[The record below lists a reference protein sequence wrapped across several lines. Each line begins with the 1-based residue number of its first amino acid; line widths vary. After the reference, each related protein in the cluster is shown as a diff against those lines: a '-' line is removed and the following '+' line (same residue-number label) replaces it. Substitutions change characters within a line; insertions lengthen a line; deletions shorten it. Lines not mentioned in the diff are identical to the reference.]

1 MRSSELQ
8 KKVVLFLIIGGT
20 LSLFLIVYPLI
31 VSPIRD
37 YGVTIFGS
45 TDGQMGETAATLIEN
60 FFRTIKVIVWMFL
73 IISVVRL
80 FDYIVFNAVLKNY
93 GQPELSSL
101 LRNVI
106 SIVIYIVAFFV
117 IFKSQY
123 PSIDLG
129 AVFTTSTILGIVI
142 GLALQDTLGNLFAGL
157 AMQADQPFQVG
168 DILNISN
175 RGIGSVESVS
185 WRGVKI
191 RTFDHKLLVISNSVL
206 GKETIEVAPKDN
218 LNARAVFFG
227 TLYHHSP
234 AKTIQLV
241 RDAVRQVENVS
252 PKLKPVVR
260 IRNLGENG
268 LDWEVKYWVV
278 DYKKYS
284 DTDALIRQRIWY
296 VFQRENIHFPF
307 PTRTVHIEP
316 KPEVQ
321 PVKELINSRFERL
334 SRIAI
339 FSPLSDV
346 ETEKLAAASKVK
358 VYAPGEPIVRIGQEG
373 NSMFVIIRGSVD
385 VEIPNGAGYQV
396 ISSLGENDFFG
407 EMSLLTGQPRSA
419 TVSATEETEVMQIGK
434 NAIRPIFEA
443 NPDVVNSIVEII
455 DERRTKLTSSNA
467 TDESI
472 DDKTSLGVLSSIRK
486 FFGLRD

>member
-1 MRSSELQ
+1 MSMRSSELQ

-60 FFRTIKVIVWMFL
+60 FFRTIKVIVW
-73 IISVVRL
+73 I
-80 FDYIVFNAVLKNY
+80 
-93 GQPELSSL
+93 
-101 LRNVI
+101 RNVI

-278 DYKKYS
+278 DYKPYR
-284 DTDALIRQRIWY
+284 TQTRGATRQRIDQ
-296 VFQRENIHFPF
+296 F
-307 PTRTVHIEP
+307 
-316 KPEVQ
+316 
-321 PVKELINSRFERL
+321 
-334 SRIAI
+334 AI
-339 FSPLSDV
+339 
-346 ETEKLAAASKVK
+346 
-358 VYAPGEPIVRIGQEG
+358 
-373 NSMFVIIRGSVD
+373 
-385 VEIPNGAGYQV
+385 
-396 ISSLGENDFFG
+396 
-407 EMSLLTGQPRSA
+407 
-419 TVSATEETEVMQIGK
+419 
-434 NAIRPIFEA
+434 
-443 NPDVVNSIVEII
+443 
-455 DERRTKLTSSNA
+455 
-467 TDESI
+467 
-472 DDKTSLGVLSSIRK
+472 
-486 FFGLRD
+486 